1 MIIKRKKRRVNPKK
15 QRHGVTKKPK
25 RVLVISDLH
34 VGSSTALCSAKPIIA
49 DLGTFYTPNGLQKIF
64 FKAWKDMIKS
74 LKGPVDLLVINGE
87 CIDGANVKQVGQQS
101 WTTNFED
108 MMEDA
113 KKLIEMIP
121 YKKVLILRGSNYH
134 EQLDG
139 TNFEEIMAG
148 KLRDCVKYKAYGGEG
163 KTDYFAFVKVY
174 NKIFSF
180 THHIGF
186 SKSEAY
192 RTTALARE
200 MAGMHFQHDKL
211 GRADIFVR
219 SHVHYFNHIEF
230 VHTHGCTTPA
240 WKYPDQHL
248 FRGGL
253 AGTTADIGAVAFVI
267 HSNGHVDFEKYI
279 AEIDYKPKVL
289 EI

>member
-1 MIIKRKKRRVNPKK
+1 MNKRRVTQAKVK
-15 QRHGVTKKPK
+15 RRKLRKPK
-25 RVLVISDLH
+25 RVMVISDLH
-34 VGSSTALCSAKPIIA
+34 VGSSTAVCSEKPIIS
-49 DLGTFYTPNGLQKIF
+49 DLSTYYVPNKLQKTF

-74 LKGPVDLLVINGE
+74 IDGTVDLLVINGE
-87 CIDGANVKQVGQQS
+87 CIDGANKKQLGQQS
-101 WTTNFED
+101 WTTNIDD
-108 MMEDA
+108 MMNDA

-121 YKKVLILRGSNYH
+121 YKKVLILRGSGYH
-134 EQLDG
+134 EQVDG
-139 TNFEEIMAG
+139 TNFEEIMAD
-148 KLRDCVKYKAYGGEG
+148 KLRDCIKYKAYGGEG
-163 KTDYFAFVKVY
+163 KTDYFAFVKIYGKVF
-174 NKIFSF
+174 NF

-200 MAGMHFQHDKL
+200 MVGMHFQHDKL

-230 VHTHGCTTPA
+230 THTHGCTTPA

-253 AGTTADIGAVAFVI
+253 AGTTADIGSVMFTI
-267 HSNGHVDFEKYI
+267 HPDGKIGFDKFI

-289 EI
+289 EL

>member
-1 MIIKRKKRRVNPKK
+1 MNKRRVTQAKVK
-15 QRHGVTKKPK
+15 RRKLRKPK
-25 RVLVISDLH
+25 RVMVISDLH
-34 VGSSTALCSAKPIIA
+34 VGSATAVCSAKPIIS
-49 DLGTFYTPNGLQKIF
+49 DLGTYYTPNKLQKTF

-74 LKGPVDLLVINGE
+74 IEGTVDLLVINGE

-101 WTTNFED
+101 WTTNIDD
-108 MMEDA
+108 MMNDA

-134 EQLDG
+134 EQVDG
-139 TNFEEIMAG
+139 TNFEEIMAD
-148 KLRDCVKYKAYGGEG
+148 KLRGCVKYRAYGGEG
-163 KTDYFAFVKVY
+163 KTDYFAFVKIYGKVF
-174 NKIFSF
+174 NF

-200 MAGMHFQHDKL
+200 MVGMHFQHDKL

-230 VHTHGCTTPA
+230 THTHGCTTPS
-240 WKYPDQHL
+240 WKYPDSHL

-253 AGTTADIGAVAFVI
+253 AGTTADIGSVMFTI
-267 HSNGHVDFEKYI
+267 HPDGKIGFDKYI

-289 EI
+289 EL